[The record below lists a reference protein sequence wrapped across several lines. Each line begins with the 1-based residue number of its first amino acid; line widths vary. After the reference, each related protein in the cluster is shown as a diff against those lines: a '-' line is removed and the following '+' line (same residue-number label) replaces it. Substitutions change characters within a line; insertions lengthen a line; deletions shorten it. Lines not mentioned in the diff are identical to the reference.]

1 MFERLT
7 VAMQRPDL
15 SERFGEQ
22 AKRLAGREIVL
33 AEVEAWTKSMTRDE
47 VIEVCTANGV
57 PAGAINSIED
67 IFNDPHF
74 KERGTMT
81 SVNVPG
87 IGDVIVPAALPRLS
101 ETPGEV
107 KTLGPTLGEANDM
120 VYGDWLNLSQDERE
134 QLKTNGVI

>member
-1 MFERLT
+1 
-7 VAMQRPDL
+7 
-15 SERFGEQ
+15 
-22 AKRLAGREIVL
+22 
-33 AEVEAWTKSMTRDE
+33 MTRDE
-47 VIEVCTANGV
+47 VIEVCTVNGV

-134 QLKTNGVI
+134 QLTTDGVI